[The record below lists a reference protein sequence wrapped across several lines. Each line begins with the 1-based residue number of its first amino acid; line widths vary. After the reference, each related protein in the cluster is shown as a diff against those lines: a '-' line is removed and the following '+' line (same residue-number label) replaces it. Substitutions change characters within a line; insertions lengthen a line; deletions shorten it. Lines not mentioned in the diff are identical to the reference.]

1 MAAVGARDSRRRIP
15 ERRDNDRGKE
25 TTVYWEPQ
33 RVTDRQVIERGLRE
47 AVLSGD
53 DAAWKLLYDSCC
65 NRLFAYV
72 YFRTGRD
79 RSRAEELIQDC
90 WETAVRRIRRFDP
103 ELGSF
108 EQWMRGIAD
117 WLVLNAQRKW
127 WRRSRWRASYAP
139 DRVDRTADRGDALA
153 VAEQTALALME
164 LPERYRKALRAKY
177 EEQLPIAEIAARWR
191 ESPKAVESVLAR
203 ARAAF
208 REAYLKLEGTSGE
221 NKGL

>member
-1 MAAVGARDSRRRIP
+1 MRRIP
-15 ERRDNDRGKE
+15 EHRDNSKGKE
-25 TTVYWEPQ
+25 TTDERELQ
-33 RVTDRQVIERGLRE
+33 GVTDRQAIERGLRE
-47 AVLSGD
+47 AVLAGD
-53 DAAWKLLYDSCC
+53 EAAWKALYDSCC
-65 NRLFAYV
+65 ERLFAYV

-79 RSRAEELIQDC
+79 RPRAEELIQDC
-90 WETAVRRIRRFDP
+90 WETAVRRIDRFDP

-139 DRVDRTADRGDALA
+139 DWVVRAVEDSDACA
-153 VAEQTALALME
+153 VAEQTALALMA
-164 LPERYRKALRAKY
+164 LPERYRKALQAKY

-191 ESPKAVESVLAR
+191 ESPKAVESLLSR

-208 REAYLKLEGTSGE
+208 REVYLKLEVTSGE
-221 NKGL
+221 NKGQ